1 MPSAQSKWDRIYEAR
16 IASSN
21 LTIFKIEANPA
32 LVNAVRLLPRTGHA
46 LDLAAG
52 LGGDSCFL
60 ALRGLTVDALD
71 ISTVAMTWVNNQAQ
85 RAKLPIHARAIN
97 IQSETLKANQY
108 DVVHF
113 HHFLDRSLC
122 KAITQ
127 SLRPGGILIASTF
140 LTPERLNGESP
151 HDLPGPKN
159 PNFRL
164 NAGEL
169 PALFPS
175 LQVIQFIET
184 EADPN
189 LDQGVAPYHGMI
201 IGKKP

>member
-1 MPSAQSKWDRIYEAR
+1 MSSAERKWDRIYEAR

-21 LTIFKIEANPA
+21 LTIFEIEANPA
-32 LVNAVRLLPRTGHA
+32 LVNAVRVLPRTGHA

-60 ALRGLTVDALD
+60 AQRGLIVDALD

-85 RAKLPIHARAIN
+85 RAKLPINARAID
-97 IQSETLKANQY
+97 IQSDTLKANQY

-122 KAITQ
+122 KAITH

-140 LTPERLNGESP
+140 LTPEHLTTECR
-151 HDLPGPKN
+151 HDLPGPN
-159 PNFRL
+159 DPNFRL
-164 NAGEL
+164 NTGEL
-169 PALFPS
+169 PTLFAN
-175 LQVIQFIET
+175 LQVIQFVET
-184 EADPN
+184 EADPR
-189 LDQGVAPYHGMI
+189 LDLGVAPYHGMI
-201 IGKKP
+201 VGKKP